1 MKEGEGI
8 LYISNGEKFVGE
20 FHNDVISGKGAFT
33 TLTGDRIHGEWK
45 DNLLSKRFWKLIYK
59 IVHEFFFVV

>member
-45 DNLLSKRFWKLIYK
+45 DNLLSKRF
-59 IVHEFFFVV
+59 